1 MRSTVIALL
10 TDFGE
15 DDFFAASLKAV
26 ILKINPLARIID
38 ISHRIPSFDI
48 QAAGFIL
55 WASCPY
61 FPPQTVFVVVVDPGV
76 GSERKVI
83 LARTEDS
90 VFIAPDNGV
99 LSLVLEDKEIKDL
112 REVTNRKYFLP
123 RLSQTFEGRD
133 KMAPAAAW
141 ISRGISSSEFG
152 PELESYEKLNLQKP
166 KLGEAGITGHVL
178 YEDKFGN
185 LITNIPEKMLED
197 LGEKTGKGSFELVI
211 HGKKISSLV
220 RNYSSVKKGELAFL
234 IGSVRTIEIAARE
247 DSASKRLKAGVGD
260 EVRIE

>member
-1 MRSTVIALL
+1 MKNSVIALL

-15 DDFFAASLKAV
+15 DDFFAASLKAT

-38 ISHRIPSFDI
+38 ITHRIPPFDI
-48 QAAGFIL
+48 QTAGFIL

-61 FPPQTVFVVVVDPGV
+61 FSPQAIFVVVVDPGV

-133 KMAPAAAW
+133 KMAPVAAW

-152 PELESYEKLNLQKP
+152 PEIESYEKLNLQKP
-166 KLGEAGITGHVL
+166 ELRETGIVGQVL

-185 LITNIPEKMLED
+185 LITDIPAKMLED
-197 LGEKTGKGSFELVI
+197 LGEKTGKDSFDLVI
-211 HGKKISSLV
+211 HGTKISSFV
-220 RNYSSVKKGELAFL
+220 RNYSSVEKGELAFL
-234 IGSVRTIEIAARE
+234 IGSVRTVEIAARE
-247 DSASKRLKAGVGD
+247 DSASKMLKAGVGD
-260 EVRIE
+260 EVKIA